1 MKFEWQ
7 DGLAYCRCLVT
18 PKIVI
23 PTHDWGGTT
32 KPLWID
38 AVGFVKVSHLDTYE
52 AHIYGTVS
60 PISPKTFAHLSDAK
74 AYVEEQSLIGL
85 TVKKLG
91 V

>member
-1 MKFEWQ
+1 MKFVWQ
-7 DGLAYCRCLVT
+7 DGLAYCRCIVT

-23 PTHDWGGTT
+23 PTPVWGGT

-38 AVGFVKVSHLDTYE
+38 AVGFVKVDHLDSYE
-52 AHIYGTVS
+52 AHIYGVVS
-60 PISPKTFAHLSDAK
+60 PISPKRFAHLDDAK